1 MRSKRNFNRE
11 QIYRICQIFGWGGF
25 ILINALFTAF
35 IDEAT
40 KQNYVI
46 LPTYFV
52 LGIGL
57 THHYRNYIKK
67 NKWQLLPIKELIF
80 NVLLS
85 NLLIAAIIVAIF
97 FGLVSIFSLWER
109 EFNYIHLLISTF
121 NVFIIIFGWS
131 LIYFSIHFFEN
142 YRNAEIERL
151 VWEAAVK
158 DFELKTLKSQLNPH
172 FMFNAL
178 NSIRS
183 LIEENP
189 ERAKTTITQLSNIFR
204 YSLRIDRVETVPL
217 EEEMRTVIDYLD
229 LEKVRFEER
238 LNYQIDLDP
247 ATRGVEIPPMM
258 IQTLVENSIK
268 HGISKIPEGGFIR
281 IKSKGNKECLLLEIE
296 NSGEID
302 LEALN
307 HSSGYGISNTKQR
320 LNILFGGRSYFSI
333 SNTSDKDK
341 LNKFV
346 KVEIKIPL
354 GGSCNEGVNS

>member
-1 MRSKRNFNRE
+1 MIIKRNFNRE
-11 QIYRICQIFGWGGF
+11 QIYWICQLLGWGGF
-25 ILINALFTAF
+25 ILINVLFTFF
-35 IDEAT
+35 IKGET
-40 KQNYVI
+40 GQNYVI
-46 LPTYFV
+46 LPAYFV

-57 THHYRNYIKK
+57 THTYRTYIKK
-67 NKWQLLPIKELIF
+67 NKWQNLPVKKLIT
-80 NVLLS
+80 NVFLS
-85 NLLIAAIIVAIF
+85 NLLIAALIVIVFYLLITA
-97 FGLVSIFSLWER
+97 FSLSTR
-109 EFNYIHLLISTF
+109 QFSFIYIVISVF
-121 NVFIIIFGWS
+121 NVFIIIIGWS
-131 LIYFSIHFFEN
+131 LIYFAIHFFEN

-189 ERAKTTITQLSNIFR
+189 ERAKSTITQLSNIFR

-217 EEEMRTVIDYLD
+217 DEEMRTVVDYLD

-238 LNYQIDLDP
+238 LNYKIDLDP
-247 ATRGVEIPPMM
+247 VTKGVEIPPMM

-268 HGISKIPEGGFIR
+268 HGISKIPEGGNILIR
-281 IKSKGNKECLLLEIE
+281 SKSNGECLLLEIE

-320 LNILFGGRSYFSI
+320 LNLLFGGRSFFSI
-333 SNTSDKDK
+333 RNVEDKDK
-341 LNKFV
+341 LSKFV

-354 GGSCNEGVNS
+354 GGNCNESTNS